1 MEAAAPVELLAEL
14 PELGSD
20 IPPSRHSV
28 ARQVLR
34 ARVLRV
40 PEGRWRPPAHG
51 YGARGGH
58 GLLVLSGL
66 VIRSAGKRGRSAAEL
81 LGRGD
86 LVRPW
91 QDLDETRS
99 PSAWRVLQ
107 PLRLAVVDRQLS
119 AALAEHPEVAV
130 ALTATALRRAR
141 ALATTLA
148 ITRHPRAEDR
158 LLLLLW
164 YMAERF
170 GTPTADGV
178 NLAVPATHEIL
189 GQMIGIRRP
198 AVTLALGALERRGLV
213 LRQTVGWRLL
223 GSAPSTQSAPL
234 PVVTAAFE
242 HARVAA

>member
-20 IPPSRHSV
+20 IPPSRHAI

-58 GLLVLSGL
+58 GLLILSGL

-81 LGRGD
+81 LGHGD
-86 LVRPW
+86 LIRPW
-91 QDLDETRS
+91 QDLDETRA
-99 PSAWRVLQ
+99 PSGWRVLE
-107 PLRLAVVDRQLS
+107 PLRLGVIDRQLS
-119 AALAEHPEVAV
+119 GALAEHPEVAV
-130 ALTATALRRAR
+130 ALTAAALRRAR

-164 YMAERF
+164 HMAERF
-170 GTPTADGV
+170 GRPTADGID
-178 NLAVPATHEIL
+178 LAIPATHEIL
-189 GQMIGIRRP
+189 GQMVGIRRP

-223 GSAPSTQSAPL
+223 GPAPSTQSAPV
-234 PVVTAAFE
+234 PVAATTFE
-242 HARVAA
+242 HAHAAA